1 MNGTS
6 PSHDT
11 RDSRVPDP
19 ELVALITANLVPI
32 VGIVAFDLSVLGL
45 VTLYWLEFGVVCF
58 WAIVRA
64 VFAGRP
70 IQRDKDPLLLGALDE
85 KRASIPVPVVD
96 ADIQVMAIATLLFVT
111 PILIGLWIFVG
122 ALVVGPVANVNPTAE
137 PSAWIVAGAFGIF
150 LAAGWRTITTYF
162 RDDGY
167 RERSVATALQS
178 VLTEG
183 ATVLV
188 ASVVAL
194 LAAAVFV
201 TNSGGGEGPRT
212 IERVATGPLVVIVVS
227 IRLLTDLA
235 GYYYDGRLGAGLW
248 SLVGRGDAYTSP
260 NSEPVETTL
269 SGTPKVLRPPLLGR
283 LLPTASHFRAHPGP
297 WLLSPLAFLAASV
310 AVYGG
315 SIRIA
320 VGFVVLGIGVPLTL
334 VTLDYW
340 IRYAGIEY
348 RADSSAIIAT
358 DTLFRT
364 PLWRYES
371 LDDGE
376 VRVER
381 DAVDSWLDT
390 STIIVDR
397 GDPPTK
403 LPRLDDPIT
412 ITRSLAEASG
422 ADNGTRDWNA
432 ESDGQDSMID
442 VGIGLLRLNT
452 SVSTQ
457 MSLVS
462 MGLFGAVS
470 LIALVIAAQ
479 FEGSVAAGVFVF
491 LFTTIPL
498 VLLIIYA
505 IQK

>member
-1 MNGTS
+1 MNATG
-6 PSHDT
+6 PSDDT
-11 RDSRVPDP
+11 QDSRIPDP
-19 ELVALITANLVPI
+19 ELAAIIIANLVPI
-32 VGIVAFDLSVLGL
+32 VGIIAFGLSVLGL
-45 VTLYWLEFGVVCF
+45 LTLYWLEFGVVCF

-64 VFAGRP
+64 LFAGRP
-70 IQRDKDPLLLGALDE
+70 IERDKDPLLLGALDE
-85 KRASIPVPVVD
+85 KRASIPIPVVD
-96 ADIQVMAIATLLFVT
+96 ADIQVMTIPTLLFVT
-111 PILIGLWIFVG
+111 PFLIGLWVFVG

-137 PSAWIVAGAFGIF
+137 PSVWIVAGAFGIF
-150 LAAGWRTITTYF
+150 LAEGWRTITTYF

-167 RERSVATALQS
+167 QDHNVATALQS

-183 ATVLV
+183 ATVLI
-188 ASVVAL
+188 ASIVAL

-201 TNSGGGEGPRT
+201 TNGGGREGPQT
-212 IERVATGPLVVIVVS
+212 IERVATGPLVIVVVS
-227 IRLLTDLA
+227 IRLLTDVA

-248 SLVGRGDAYTSP
+248 SLVGRGDAYPPPSP
-260 NSEPVETTL
+260 ETIETML
-269 SGTPKVLRPPLLGR
+269 SGAPTVFRPPLLGR
-283 LLPTASHFRAHPGP
+283 LVPTASHFRGHPAP

-310 AVYGG
+310 SVSDG

-320 VGFVVLGIGVPLTL
+320 IGFVGIGLGVPLTL

-340 IRYAGIEY
+340 VRYAGIEY
-348 RADSSAIIAT
+348 QADSSAIVAT

-371 LDDGE
+371 LNHGE

-390 STIIVDR
+390 STVIVDR
-397 GDPPTK
+397 GDRPTK
-403 LPRLDDPIT
+403 LPRLADPT
-412 ITRSLAEASG
+412 AITRVLAEAG
-422 ADNGTRDWNA
+422 EADSNIRDWNA
-432 ESDGQDSMID
+432 ESDDRDSMID
-442 VGIGLLRLNT
+442 VGTALLRLD
-452 SVSTQ
+452 SSSSTR

-470 LIALVIAAQ
+470 LIAIIISAQ

-498 VLLIIYA
+498 VLLTVYSI
-505 IQK
+505 KK